1 MQTRAWILNTIFN
14 LARIGDIV
22 RGKTPIEKFRDYDD
36 SGELDEQTL
45 NLYYFIWLGLVGV
58 VIILDILCCK
68 YREIAR
74 LFFSIEMIILTLF
87 HSLPGETFLLNETFE
102 LFFFFVIL
110 SFAFCFVC
118 DPRLSLAILFIAC
131 CTQTILRD

>member
-14 LARIGDIV
+14 LARIGEIAH
-22 RGKTPIEKFRDYDD
+22 GKTPVEVFRENDE

-58 VIILDILCCK
+58 AVVLNILCCK

-74 LFFSIEMIILTLF
+74 LFFPIEMLIITLN
-87 HSLPGETFLLNETFE
+87 HSLPFE
-102 LFFFFVIL
+102 H
-110 SFAFCFVC
+110 FCA
-118 DPRLSLAILFIAC
+118 SEYN
-131 CTQTILRD
+131 